1 MARPC
6 SARRPPSTPNWTA
19 TSPRRH
25 PHGSGHGSRRGRF
38 QCAQRSIILR
48 NMKKNTL
55 VNHPPAVPLAAD
67 NRPLVA
73 PIYQSVKFSF
83 DDTGETLRYLR
94 GEREGFFY
102 SRTSNPTLTQLQLL
116 LAQLQGRDG
125 CLLTGSGVA
134 TIAASLLSLCKQ
146 GDHILAFVESY
157 GPTRYIVQHLL
168 AKFGVTHSLI
178 SIEDLPGIERV
189 LRDVPTRLVIFES
202 HTNPVTKIADI
213 EHLTAHARRAGAL
226 TVLDNTF
233 AGFHNHGAY
242 DIDIFLHSLTKYAS
256 GHGDVMGGAII
267 ARAELLAGMRKDI
280 VSMGATLDPHAA
292 FLIQR
297 GMRTYFLRYE
307 RQCAGAILVAEFLK
321 QHPRVKR
328 VHYPGLKSHP
338 QHELARKQMKDFGTI
353 VTIELEGGFA
363 EAARFA
369 ESLQLF
375 SIAAS
380 VGSTESLVMPPQL
393 LQGGDFTPAQRA
405 SSLVGKGT
413 VRLSI
418 GLEDEGDLQAD
429 LAQALGQAFV

>member
-1 MARPC
+1 
-6 SARRPPSTPNWTA
+6 
-19 TSPRRH
+19 
-25 PHGSGHGSRRGRF
+25 
-38 QCAQRSIILR
+38 
-48 NMKKNTL
+48 MKKDTL
-55 VNHPPAVPLAAD
+55 VNHPPAVPMSSD

-94 GEREGFFY
+94 GERAGFFY
-102 SRTSNPTLTQLQLL
+102 SRTSNPTLKQLQLL
-116 LAQLQGRDG
+116 LAQLQGRDD

-168 AKFGVTHSLI
+168 AKFGVAHTLL
-178 SIEDLPGIERV
+178 SIEDLEGIERV
-189 LRDVPTRLVIFES
+189 LSHTPTRLVVFES
-202 HTNPVTKIADI
+202 PTNPVTKIADI

-267 ARAELLAGMRKDI
+267 ARGELIAEMRKDI
-280 VSMGATLDPHAA
+280 VSMGPTLDPHAA

-307 RQCAGAILVAEFLK
+307 RQCSNALAVSSFLK
-321 QHPRVKR
+321 DHSRVKK
-328 VHYPGLKSHP
+328 VFYPGLDGHP
-338 QHELARKQMKDFGTI
+338 QHLLARRQMSDFGTV
-353 VTIELEGGFA
+353 VTMELDGGF
-363 EAARFA
+363 EQGARFA
-369 ESLQLF
+369 EALQLF
-375 SIAAS
+375 SMSAS
-380 VGSTESLVMPPQL
+380 VGSAESLVMPPQL
-393 LQGGDFTPAQRA
+393 LVSPDYTPEQRA
-405 SSLVGKGT
+405 ASLITRAT

-418 GLEDEGDLQAD
+418 GLEDAGDLIED
-429 LAQALGQAFV
+429 LGQALDRAFV

>member
-1 MARPC
+1 
-6 SARRPPSTPNWTA
+6 
-19 TSPRRH
+19 
-25 PHGSGHGSRRGRF
+25 
-38 QCAQRSIILR
+38 
-48 NMKKNTL
+48 MKINTL
-55 VNHPPAVPLAAD
+55 VNHPPEVALPAD

-83 DDTGETLRYLR
+83 DDTAETLRYLR
-94 GEREGFFY
+94 GEREGFYY
-102 SRTSNPTLTQLQLL
+102 SRSSNPTLKQLQLL
-116 LAQLQGRDG
+116 LAQLQGRDE

-168 AKFGVTHSLI
+168 AKFGVTHTLL

-189 LRDVPTRLVIFES
+189 LREVPTRLVVFES
-202 HTNPVTKIADI
+202 PTNPVTKIADI

-242 DIDIFLHSLTKYAS
+242 DIDLFLHSLTKYAS

-267 ARAELLAGMRKDI
+267 ARGELIAQMRKD
-280 VSMGATLDPHAA
+280 VGTMGPTLDPHAA

-307 RQCAGAILVAEFLK
+307 RQCANALAASLFLES
-321 QHPRVKR
+321 HPRVKR
-328 VHYPGLKSHP
+328 VHYPGLDSHP
-338 QHELARKQMKDFGTI
+338 QHVLAGRQMSDFGTV
-353 VTIELEGGFA
+353 VTFELDGGF
-363 EAARFA
+363 EQGARFA
-369 ESLQLF
+369 EALQLF
-375 SIAAS
+375 SMSAS

-393 LQGGDFTPAQRA
+393 LAGNEYTPDQRVA
-405 SSLVGKGT
+405 SLITRGT

-418 GLEDEGDLQAD
+418 GLEDAAD
-429 LAQALGQAFV
+429 LVQDLGQALDGAFI

>member
-1 MARPC
+1 MER
-6 SARRPPSTPNWTA
+6 
-19 TSPRRH
+19 
-25 PHGSGHGSRRGRF
+25 
-38 QCAQRSIILR
+38 
-48 NMKKNTL
+48 NTL
-55 VNHPPAVPLAAD
+55 VNHPPDVPLPAD

-83 DDTGETLRYLR
+83 DDTEETLRYLR
-94 GEREGFFY
+94 GQREGFYY
-102 SRTSNPTLTQLQLL
+102 SRSSNPTLKQLQLL
-116 LAQLQGRDG
+116 LARLQGRDD

-168 AKFGVTHSLI
+168 AKFGVAHTLL

-189 LRDVPTRLVIFES
+189 LREVPTRLVVFES
-202 HTNPVTKIADI
+202 PTNPVTKIADI

-226 TVLDNTF
+226 AVLDNTF

-267 ARAELLAGMRKDI
+267 ARGELIAAMRKDI
-280 VSMGATLDPHAA
+280 GTMGPTLDPHAA

-307 RQCAGAILVAEFLK
+307 RQCANALAASQFLES
-321 QHPRVKR
+321 HPRVKR
-328 VHYPGLKSHP
+328 VHYPGLSSHP
-338 QHELARKQMKDFGTI
+338 QHQLARRQMSDFGTV
-353 VTIELEGGFA
+353 VTIELDGGF
-363 EAARFA
+363 EQGARFA
-369 ESLQLF
+369 EALQFF
-375 SIAAS
+375 SISAS

-393 LQGGDFTPAQRA
+393 LASHEYTAEQRA
-405 SSLVGKGT
+405 ASLVTPGT

-418 GLEDEGDLQAD
+418 GLEDATDLIQD
-429 LAQALGQAFV
+429 LSQALDKAFT

>member
-1 MARPC
+1 
-6 SARRPPSTPNWTA
+6 
-19 TSPRRH
+19 
-25 PHGSGHGSRRGRF
+25 
-38 QCAQRSIILR
+38 
-48 NMKKNTL
+48 MKKDTL
-55 VNHPPAVPLAAD
+55 VNHPPAVPMSSD

-94 GEREGFFY
+94 GERTGFFY
-102 SRTSNPTLTQLQLL
+102 SRTSNPTLKQLQLL
-116 LAQLQGRDG
+116 LAQLQGRDD

-168 AKFGVTHSLI
+168 AKFGVAHTFL
-178 SIEDLPGIERV
+178 SIEDLEGIERV
-189 LRDVPTRLVIFES
+189 LSQTPTRLVVFES
-202 HTNPVTKIADI
+202 PTNPVTKIADI
-213 EHLTAHARRAGAL
+213 EHLTAHARRTGAL

-267 ARAELLAGMRKDI
+267 ARGELITRMRKDI
-280 VSMGATLDPHAA
+280 VSMGPTLDPHAA

-307 RQCAGAILVAEFLK
+307 RQCSNALAVSTFLK
-321 QHPRVKR
+321 DHPRVRKIF
-328 VHYPGLKSHP
+328 YPGLDGHP
-338 QHELARKQMKDFGTI
+338 QHLLARRQMRDFGTV
-353 VTIELEGGFA
+353 VTFELDGGF
-363 EAARFA
+363 EQGARFA
-369 ESLQLF
+369 EALQLF
-375 SIAAS
+375 SMSAS
-380 VGSTESLVMPPQL
+380 VGSAESLVMPPQL
-393 LQGGDFTPAQRA
+393 LASPEYTPEQRA
-405 SSLVGKGT
+405 ASLITRGT

-418 GLEDEGDLQAD
+418 GLEDAGDLIED
-429 LAQALGQAFV
+429 LGQALERAFA

>member
-1 MARPC
+1 
-6 SARRPPSTPNWTA
+6 
-19 TSPRRH
+19 
-25 PHGSGHGSRRGRF
+25 
-38 QCAQRSIILR
+38 
-48 NMKKNTL
+48 MKNDTL
-55 VNHPPAVPLAAD
+55 VNHPPDVPMSSD

-94 GEREGFFY
+94 GERAGFFY
-102 SRTSNPTLTQLQLL
+102 SRTSNPTLKQLQLL
-116 LAQLQGRDG
+116 LAQLQGRDD

-157 GPTRYIVQHLL
+157 GPTRYILQHLL
-168 AKFGVTHSLI
+168 AKFGVAHTLL
-178 SIEDLPGIERV
+178 SIEDLEGIERV
-189 LRDVPTRLVIFES
+189 LRDTPTRLVVFES
-202 HTNPVTKIADI
+202 PTNPVTKIADI

-267 ARAELLAGMRKDI
+267 ARSELITQMRKDL
-280 VSMGATLDPHAA
+280 VSMGPTLDPHAA

-307 RQCAGAILVAEFLK
+307 RQCSNALAVSSFLK
-321 QHPRVKR
+321 DHSRVRK
-328 VHYPGLKSHP
+328 VFYPGLDGHP
-338 QHELARKQMKDFGTI
+338 QHQLARRQMRDFGTV
-353 VTIELEGGFA
+353 VTIELDGGF
-363 EAARFA
+363 EQGARFA
-369 ESLQLF
+369 EALQLF
-375 SIAAS
+375 SMSAS
-380 VGSTESLVMPPQL
+380 VGSAESLVMPPQL
-393 LQGGDFTPAQRA
+393 LVSAEFTPEQRA
-405 SSLVGKGT
+405 ASLITRGT

-418 GLEDEGDLQAD
+418 GLEDAGDLIED
-429 LAQALGQAFV
+429 LGQALDRAFV

>member
-1 MARPC
+1 
-6 SARRPPSTPNWTA
+6 
-19 TSPRRH
+19 
-25 PHGSGHGSRRGRF
+25 
-38 QCAQRSIILR
+38 
-48 NMKKNTL
+48 MKNNTL
-55 VNHPPAVPLAAD
+55 VNHPPAVPLPSD
-67 NRPLVA
+67 NRALVA

-102 SRTSNPTLTQLQLL
+102 SRSSNPTLKQLQLL
-116 LAQLQGRDG
+116 LAQLQGRND

-134 TIAASLLSLCKQ
+134 TIAASLLCLCKQ
-146 GDHILAFVESY
+146 GDHILAFAESY

-168 AKFGVTHSLI
+168 AKFGVTHTLL

-202 HTNPVTKIADI
+202 PTNPVTKIADI
-213 EHLTAHARRAGAL
+213 EHLTAHARRARAL

-267 ARAELLAGMRKDI
+267 AHGELIAGMRKDI
-280 VSMGATLDPHAA
+280 NSMGPTLDPHAA

-307 RQCAGAILVAEFLK
+307 RQCANALACSVFLK
-321 QHPRVKR
+321 NHARVR
-328 VHYPGLKSHP
+328 QVYYPGLDSHP
-338 QHELARKQMKDFGTI
+338 QHSLARRQMSDFGTV
-353 VTIELEGGFA
+353 VTLELEGGF
-363 EAARFA
+363 EQGARFA

-375 SIAAS
+375 SISAS
-380 VGSTESLVMPPQL
+380 VGSAESLVMPPQL
-393 LQGGDFTPAQRA
+393 LAGNEYTPEQRA
-405 SSLVGKGT
+405 ASLITRGT

-418 GLEDEGDLQAD
+418 GLEDEQDLVQD
-429 LAQALGQAFV
+429 LAQALDRAYLT